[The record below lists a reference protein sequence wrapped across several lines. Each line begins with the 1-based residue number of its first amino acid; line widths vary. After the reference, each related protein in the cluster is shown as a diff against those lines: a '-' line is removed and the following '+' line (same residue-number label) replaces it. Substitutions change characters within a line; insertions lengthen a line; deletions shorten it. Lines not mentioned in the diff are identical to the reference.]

1 MPTNTKAILRID
13 VKLYLFIKEI
23 LQFLWVNLEF
33 NKIKK
38 DMEEISCVPTM

>member
-38 DMEEISCVPTM
+38 GMEEISCVPTM